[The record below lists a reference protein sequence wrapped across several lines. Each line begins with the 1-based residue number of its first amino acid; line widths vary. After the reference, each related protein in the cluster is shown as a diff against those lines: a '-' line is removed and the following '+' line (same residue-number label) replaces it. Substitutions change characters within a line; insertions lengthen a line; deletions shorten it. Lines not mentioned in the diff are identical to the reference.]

1 MAYKRFDSIENIENI
16 ENILKIYWKYIENIE
31 NILKIYWKYI
41 ENIEY
46 SLWEGAFHVSI
57 IMLKVKFDFRLIFI

>member
-16 ENILKIYWKYIENIE
+16 ENK
-31 NILKIYWKYI
+31 LKIYWKYI